1 MDAVTGDYH
10 TKHIKSDSHR
20 KMSCWVSFVGD
31 KFHAETGFLCMYK
44 VEGKAKLSMGNEV
57 DHLRG
62 GEEEQEYS
70 NVLRKPSCLYNEYMS
85 IKHFCMASLCPMA
98 PKRCQ
103 SFLKDLNQEFED
115 PDEKAKL
122 VLCSSCQSTSL
133 RIYKETSRKCIAENA
148 GLLREPG

>member
-62 GEEEQEYS
+62 GEK
-70 NVLRKPSCLYNEYMS
+70 NRNTAMS
-85 IKHFCMASLCPMA
+85 LENPAVCTMNT
-98 PKRCQ
+98 CQ
-103 SFLKDLNQEFED
+103 
-115 PDEKAKL
+115 
-122 VLCSSCQSTSL
+122 
-133 RIYKETSRKCIAENA
+133 
-148 GLLREPG
+148 